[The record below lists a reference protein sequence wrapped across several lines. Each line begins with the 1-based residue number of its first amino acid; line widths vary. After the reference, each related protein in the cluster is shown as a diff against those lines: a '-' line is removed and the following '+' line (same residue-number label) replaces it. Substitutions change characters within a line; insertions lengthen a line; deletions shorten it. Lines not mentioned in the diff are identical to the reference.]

1 MIVIQEMLTKVTITM
16 YGYIRTKI
24 MDSKAER
31 LIWNGTTQ
39 PAFTYSKLI
48 IEAVE
53 HIINT
58 LFEIEKKY
66 IALQKIYSLIYI
78 N

>member
-1 MIVIQEMLTKVTITM
+1 M

-31 LIWNGTTQ
+31 LIWNRTTQ
-39 PAFTYSKLI
+39 PAFTYSKLT